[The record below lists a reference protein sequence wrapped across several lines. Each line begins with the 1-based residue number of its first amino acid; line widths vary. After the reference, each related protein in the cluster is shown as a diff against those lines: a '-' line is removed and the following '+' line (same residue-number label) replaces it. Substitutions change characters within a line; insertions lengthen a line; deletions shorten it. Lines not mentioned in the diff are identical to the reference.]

1 MSLNPAPTRKLS
13 PVSRRTILFGTA
25 AATLLGA
32 TGCIPYTRDAI
43 STIGEIK
50 FSNPLRIPRLAD
62 STVDGDGVRNFDLTA
77 RAGSTEFLT
86 GKQTPTWGF
95 NRSYLGETLRARRG
109 EKVRFN
115 VRNELD
121 ETTTVHWH
129 GMHLPAEMDGTP
141 HQPVRPGGQ
150 WHPHWT
156 IRQQAATLWYHPH
169 PHGETED
176 HVNNGLAGMF
186 IIDDD
191 ESDRLGLPNQY
202 GVDDVP
208 VVVQDRSFDDEGEFT
223 TSYRGINGFLGDNI
237 LVNGTYAPYLDVDTE
252 LVRLRILNGSSARI
266 YNFKFDDDRRFELIG
281 TDGGLLEKTR
291 QMKNIVLSPA
301 ERAEIV
307 VRMKPGSR
315 TTLRSAPQDLGA
327 GVLATGAG
335 GNDRMEV
342 LQLRARPA
350 LRRSGSL
357 PAQLAAVERLR
368 PRSSATR
375 REFVLDGVEI
385 NGKEMNMSRVDT
397 VVPANNLEVWT
408 VRNVAGQPHN
418 FHIHDVQF
426 QVLDVDGHAPPPELT
441 GWKDTVFLPGKSEV
455 RIAVPFGSYTNAHVP
470 YMYHCHL
477 LWHEDRGMMGQ
488 FTVVAPDHVGSA
500 PRKLEMKEMHHDA

>member
-1 MSLNPAPTRKLS
+1 MSLHSANIRKPS
-13 PVSRRTILFGTA
+13 AVSRRTVLFGTA
-25 AATLLGA
+25 AVTLLA
-32 TGCIPYTRDAI
+32 TTGCIPYTRDPI
-43 STIGEIK
+43 STVGEIK
-50 FSNPLRIPRLAD
+50 FNNPLRIPRLAD

-77 RAGSTEFLT
+77 RAGTTEFLA

-95 NRSYLGETLRARRG
+95 NRSYLGETLRVRQG

-141 HQPVRPGGQ
+141 HQPVSPGGQ

-156 IRQQAATLWYHPH
+156 IHQQAATLWYHPH

-191 ESDRLGLPNQY
+191 ESDRLGLPSEY

-208 VVVQDRSFDDEGEFT
+208 VIVQDRSFDDEGEFS

-237 LVNGTYAPYLDVDTE
+237 LVNGTYAPYLDVETE

-266 YNFKFDDDRRFELIG
+266 YNFKFDDGRRFDLIG
-281 TDGGLLEKTR
+281 TDGGLLDR
-291 QMKNIVLSPA
+291 PRRMKNIVLSPA

-342 LQLRARPA
+342 LQLRARSA
-350 LRRSGSL
+350 LKRSGPL
-357 PAQLAAVERLR
+357 PGRLADVEPLR
-368 PRSSATR
+368 PAPSTTK

-385 NGKEMNMSRVDT
+385 NGKDMNMNRIDT

-408 VRNVAGQPHN
+408 VRNVNGQPHN
-418 FHIHDVQF
+418 FHIHDVQY
-426 QVLDVDGHAPPPELT
+426 QVLEVDGHEPPPELS

-455 RIAVPFGSYTNAHVP
+455 RLAVPFGSYTNPHVP

-488 FTVVAPDHVGSA
+488 FTVVDPDQVDSA
-500 PRKLEMKEMHHDA
+500 PRKLDMKETHHHA